1 MPGFGYGPFG
11 HGPFGQYDWSKQVLF
26 RDLPAVDRRLD
37 ITVGG
42 GRLELFTDALGPTF
56 DELLRFVRRFG
67 DLRDPDRV
75 RTQFQGRIEVNVLD
89 SVTGPTGRTI
99 DSRLE
104 DLDAD
109 PFSPLGQASIG
120 WILKDAAGRE
130 YTVNAVHKLRDI
142 GPTVE
147 LVGSAELPT
156 SAVQAGDAL
165 TGSAKFVAGSV
176 SVVGTG
182 TLFLGEVV
190 PGDYVAPRADGRA
203 SRVLSVTSNLALVLE
218 GPYQGATTSLAVPSV
233 VTQADRGAAVL
244 RPPAL
249 IQLLGEDFGL
259 EVDTHEPESAQR
271 SSVHD
276 IVQWLSLKGA
286 QKSYDIIAKIA
297 GYRAVA
303 YALWRLDT
311 VPSAIPLNELFE
323 IPPGSGKFYTTIDP
337 LRPRFDEIA
346 ADTVPLDLFCWETP
360 DWTTDGITPPPGPLP
375 DGTSVEDAIG
385 SQTQAMPVISATDLT
400 GGRWRVRVGPAD
412 MDTVTAIGFW
422 HAEFPA
428 IPGVRHF
435 LETLPVEVLPGE
447 WEFEI
452 LAGDAPSFGATVN
465 VGYQC
470 RIAAS
475 CDYCRASVIR
485 VEVVPV
491 EVLSDPDA
499 LLDGV
504 LERLAAKILGVIPA
518 HVRVT
523 EVVHIVG
530 PVQVT
535 IGVSVQASVSKAV
548 TAVASIGFYY
558 DLIPGD
564 ELPIDPSHLVV
575 SGSVSTTP

>member
-11 HGPFGQYDWSKQVLF
+11 HGPFGQYDWAKQVLF
-26 RDLPAVDRRLD
+26 RDLPAIDRRLD
-37 ITVGG
+37 AGIGG
-42 GRLELFTDALGPTF
+42 GRLELFTDALRPTF
-56 DELLRFVRRFG
+56 DELLRFARRFG

-75 RTQFQGRIEVNVLD
+75 RTQFQGRIEVNILD
-89 SVTGPTGRTI
+89 SVTGSTGRTI

-104 DLDAD
+104 DLDTD
-109 PFSPLGQASIG
+109 PFSPLGKVSVG

-156 SAVQAGDAL
+156 SAVQAGDML
-165 TGSAKFVAGSV
+165 TGSVQFVAGST
-176 SVVGTG
+176 SAVGTG
-182 TLFLGEVV
+182 TLFLAEVS
-190 PGDYVAPRADGRA
+190 PGDYVAPRAGGRA

-218 GPYQGATTSLAVPSV
+218 GPYQGSTTGLAVSSV
-233 VTQADRGAAVL
+233 VTQGVRGAAVI

-249 IQLLGEDFGL
+249 IQFLGEDFGL
-259 EVDTHEPESAQR
+259 EVDTHEPESFQR

-276 IVQWLSLKGA
+276 ISQWLSLKGA

-311 VPSAIPLNELFE
+311 VPSALPLNEVFE
-323 IPPGSGKFYTTIDP
+323 VPPGSGKFYTTLDP

-346 ADTVPLDLFCWETP
+346 ADTIPLDLFCWETP

-375 DGTSVEDAIG
+375 DGTSVDDAI
-385 SQTQAMPVISATDLT
+385 SSYTQAMPILSATDLT

-412 MDTVTAIGFW
+412 MHTVAAIGFW
-422 HAEFPA
+422 YAEFPT
-428 IPGVRHF
+428 IPGVKHF
-435 LETLPVEVLPGE
+435 LETLPVEGLPGE

-452 LAGDAPSFGATVN
+452 LAGTAPNFGTEAN
-465 VGYQC
+465 ASYQC
-470 RIAAS
+470 RIAPS
-475 CDYCRASVIR
+475 CGYCRASVIR

-491 EVLSDPDA
+491 EVFSDPDA

-504 LERLAAKILGVIPA
+504 LERLVAKILGVIPA

-523 EVVHIVG
+523 EVVQVIG
-530 PVQVT
+530 PVQVP
-535 IGVSVQASVSKAV
+535 INVSVQAVAGRAV
-548 TAVASIGFYY
+548 TAVASVGFYY
-558 DLIPGD
+558 DLIPAD
-564 ELPIDPSHLVV
+564 VIPVDPSHLIV